1 MDNQSHSPIT
11 SMHLPSLSA
20 SLPHLSPQQEAQWAV
35 PSLPLTGNPLTAL
48 TLPPTSLLHCIQLLL
63 TVIPLHQQDLSS
75 QV

>member
-1 MDNQSHSPIT
+1 MDNQSNIWN
-11 SMHLPSLSA
+11 LPVSI
-20 SLPHLSPQQEAQWAV
+20 QEAQWAV

-48 TLPPTSLLHCIQLLL
+48 TLPPTSLLLCIQLLL